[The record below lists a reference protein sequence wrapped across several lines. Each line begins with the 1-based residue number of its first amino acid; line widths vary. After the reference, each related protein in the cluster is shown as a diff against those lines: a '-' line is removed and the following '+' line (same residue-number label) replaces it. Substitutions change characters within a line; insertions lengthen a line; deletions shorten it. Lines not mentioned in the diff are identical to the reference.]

1 MFHDLLVSFAERWV
15 IKMKQ
20 KNIQTVQVL
29 RGIACVAIVLFHLPS
44 EWGGGGKS

>member
-44 EWGGGGKS
+44 EWGGKS